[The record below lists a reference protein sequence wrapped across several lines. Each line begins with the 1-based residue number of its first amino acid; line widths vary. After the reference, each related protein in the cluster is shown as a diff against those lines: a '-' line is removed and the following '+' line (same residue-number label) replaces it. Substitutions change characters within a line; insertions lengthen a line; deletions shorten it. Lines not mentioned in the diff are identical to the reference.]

1 MKRFFIDHSYDMVKM
16 LLNQI
21 AISIFGFSLALAAGK
36 ADNDTLRTVS
46 SVFSILFYL
55 FLLYTTAWDI
65 GYRDKVSVD
74 IGKKKYR
81 PFKGALISLCANSIN
96 YLLAIL
102 IALAAI
108 PGLAA
113 LQGVGGVCQAITV
126 LIEGMYSGVLAIQ
139 VGGVALN
146 NYWFM
151 YFLIPIPAIIVSGIS
166 YVLGVKDVKFTSFFN
181 RQSYP
186 ESDSEPKQKQ
196 DERHHD

>member
-1 MKRFFIDHSYDMVKM
+1 MKRFLIDHSYDMVKM

-36 ADNDTLRTVS
+36 ADNDTLRTFS

-74 IGKKKYR
+74 IGKKKYT
-81 PFKGALISLCANSIN
+81 PFKGVLISLCANSIN
-96 YLLAIL
+96 LILALL
-102 IALAAI
+102 IALASV
-108 PGLAA
+108 PGFSA
-113 LQGVGGVCQAITV
+113 LVGVGGVCQAISV
-126 LIEGMYSGVLAIQ
+126 LIEGMYSGILAIP

-151 YFLIPIPAIIVSGIS
+151 YFLITIPAMIVSGIS

-181 RQSYP
+181 RQAYP
-186 ESDSEPKQKQ
+186 ESDQEPKQKR
-196 DERHHD
+196 DDR

>member
-1 MKRFFIDHSYDMVKM
+1 MKRFLADHSYDMVKM

-36 ADNDTLRTVS
+36 ADNDTLRTTT

-55 FLLYTTAWDI
+55 FLLYTVAWDI

-96 YLLAIL
+96 FVLALFITL
-102 IALAAI
+102 GSIPAFSALS
-108 PGLAA
+108 GF
-113 LQGVGGVCQAITV
+113 GGVCQAISV
-126 LIEGMYSGVLAIQ
+126 LLEGMYSGVLANQ
-139 VGGVALN
+139 VNGVALN

-151 YFLIPIPAIIVSGIS
+151 YFLIPLPAIAISGIS

-186 ESDSEPKQKQ
+186 DSDSEPKQK
-196 DERHHD
+196 